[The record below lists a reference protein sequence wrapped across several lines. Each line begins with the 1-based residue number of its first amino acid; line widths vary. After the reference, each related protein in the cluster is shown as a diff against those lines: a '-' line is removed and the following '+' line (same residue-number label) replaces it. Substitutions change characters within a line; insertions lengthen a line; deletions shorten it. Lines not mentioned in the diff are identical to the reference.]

1 MTSAADQL
9 LERIRAATA
18 DEYQIEREIGR
29 GGMAAVFLARDIALQ
44 RRVAL
49 KVMLPDLINVH
60 GVQDRFV
67 IEARTAAHLD
77 HPGIVTVYAVKQRA
91 GLLYIAMK
99 YIEGHTLEAVLRS
112 QGQIDPTAAALIGSR
127 VAEALHFAHGEGVVH
142 RDVKPSN
149 IMIDTRGRPV
159 VTDFGI
165 ARVMTAQ
172 SITVAGSM
180 LGTPTHMSPEQ
191 CRGLPA
197 TAASDQYALGVTIY
211 EMMAGR
217 VPFTGSLFE
226 LITAHREHAP
236 PPLGEFVAGL
246 DPALEQTVMRMLA
259 KDPAERWSSMADVIQ
274 RLSSHTTMHR
284 GDENLR
290 ATLVL
295 TSGASQMMMT
305 PDRGVAAADVL
316 TPPDSVSTPS
326 TPLPISGPPSPVPA
340 SVPVRAPVPAF
351 SPSEPSAAPVR
362 AGGGGRVVLW
372 SAAGLLAT
380 IMVVALV
387 WSGRSS
393 SRAASRVGTDS
404 VPKVAQPPAVSS
416 DSAARAA
423 ARASAVRDS
432 VTRDSAAKAL
442 TAIRDSIVRDS
453 TAKALAARES
463 AVKDSASR
471 AAAAR
476 DAATRS
482 RTAAARLRA
491 DSLAAA
497 RAAQRVRP
505 ESMSVRCA
513 RLVERESLGEKLT
526 DAERATLRRCQK

>member
-236 PPLGEFVAGL
+236 PPLGGFVAGL

-259 KDPAERWSSMADVIQ
+259 
-274 RLSSHTTMHR
+274 
-284 GDENLR
+284 
-290 ATLVL
+290 
-295 TSGASQMMMT
+295 
-305 PDRGVAAADVL
+305 
-316 TPPDSVSTPS
+316 
-326 TPLPISGPPSPVPA
+326 
-340 SVPVRAPVPAF
+340 
-351 SPSEPSAAPVR
+351 
-362 AGGGGRVVLW
+362 
-372 SAAGLLAT
+372 
-380 IMVVALV
+380 
-387 WSGRSS
+387 
-393 SRAASRVGTDS
+393 
-404 VPKVAQPPAVSS
+404 
-416 DSAARAA
+416 
-423 ARASAVRDS
+423 
-432 VTRDSAAKAL
+432 
-442 TAIRDSIVRDS
+442 
-453 TAKALAARES
+453 
-463 AVKDSASR
+463 
-471 AAAAR
+471 
-476 DAATRS
+476 
-482 RTAAARLRA
+482 
-491 DSLAAA
+491 
-497 RAAQRVRP
+497 
-505 ESMSVRCA
+505 
-513 RLVERESLGEKLT
+513 
-526 DAERATLRRCQK
+526 

>member
-217 VPFTGSLFE
+217 VPYTGSLFE

-295 TSGASQMMMT
+295 TSGASQMMT
-305 PDRGVAAADVL
+305 PDRGIAAADVL

-340 SVPVRAPVPAF
+340 SVPVGAPVPAF

-404 VPKVAQPPAVSS
+404 VPNVAQPPAVSS
-416 DSAARAA
+416 DSA

-442 TAIRDSIVRDS
+442 AAMRDSIVRDS
-453 TAKALAARES
+453 AAKALAAR
-463 AVKDSASR
+463 DSATKGSVLK
-471 AAAAR
+471 ATAAR
-476 DAATRS
+476 VAATQA
-482 RTAAARLRA
+482 RTAARLRA
-491 DSLAAA
+491 DSVAAA

-526 DAERATLRRCQK
+526 DAERAILRRCQK